1 MTDNSANVDPNAKIN
16 VASSQEFPI
25 GVNIV
30 QVDAS
35 DNNGNTA
42 ICRFSVRIE
51 G

>member
-16 VASSQEFPI
+16 LASSQEFPI
-25 GVNIV
+25 GVNLV
-30 QVDAS
+30 EVAAS

-42 ICRFSVRIE
+42 ICRFNVRIA